1 MPHLRRTLTGTLVL
15 LAAAMGAAAQEV
27 ASSATRG
34 AADGATMDASAA
46 TTPDTAAL
54 RKLALPLLARRWK
67 VSPAQVVLELG
78 AARSDWSPGPTAH
91 AELLGTGARGQWVLR
106 VWGSDGSNGS
116 IRVRAGVRTRARV
129 AARSLPRGHT
139 LTTDDMAEA
148 EEVQWGEPVEE
159 EAQAVAGWVTR
170 RVLKKGDAL
179 RPPAVAPPLAV
190 RSGRPVSV
198 VWRRD
203 GVGLRVDGKAEG
215 SAALGDQ
222 VLVRTESGKRLKGV
236 VVAPDVVN
244 VTTGGWER

>member
-1 MPHLRRTLTGTLVL
+1 MLHLRRALTGTLVL
-15 LAAAMGAAAQEV
+15 LALAMDAGAQEV
-27 ASSATRG
+27 ASG
-34 AADGATMDASAA
+34 APGAGAGATTDASAV
-46 TTPDTAAL
+46 TTTDTAAL
-54 RKLALPLLARRWK
+54 RSLALPLVARRWK
-67 VSPAQVVLELG
+67 VSSERVVLDVG
-78 AARSDWSPGPTAH
+78 AVRSDWSPDSGAH

-106 VWGSDGSNGS
+106 VYGSDGSS
-116 IRVRAGVRTRARV
+116 ESVRVRAGVRTRARV
-129 AARSLPRGHT
+129 AARSLPRGHA

-148 EEVQWGEPVEE
+148 EEVRWGHPVEE
-159 EAQAVAGWVTR
+159 ESQAEVGWVTR

-203 GVGLRVDGKAEG
+203 GVGLRVDGKAES
-215 SAALGDQ
+215 SASLGEQ

-236 VVAPDVVN
+236 VIAPDVVN